1 MSEVEQRRDAG
12 RDARGRATQG
22 AVAEQLP
29 SERARQA
36 HGAAADAER
45 LAKARRNAWVLGGMA
60 LAFYFGYMAWMFVRG
75 SIG

>member
-29 SERARQA
+29 SARTA
-36 HGAAADAER
+36 KVRRSAWL
-45 LAKARRNAWVLGGMA
+45 LAA
-60 LAFYFGYMAWMFVRG
+60 LAAFFYLGYIAWMVLKAPL
-75 SIG
+75 